1 MKAGNP
7 RPQKMMQN
15 SLQQHRNVKS
25 AFAVQGSI
33 PDGPVLLI
41 DDVVDSRWT
50 LTVVGQLL
58 RSAGAAEVFPF
69 ALADTSEGAGR

>member
-1 MKAGNP
+1 
-7 RPQKMMQN
+7 MMQN
-15 SLQQHRNVKS
+15 SLQQHRNVES
-25 AFAVQGSI
+25 AFAAGGQV

-58 RSAGAAEVFPF
+58 RQAGAGEVIPF